1 MARGDEHYIVPD
13 RVFGLIGHPVSHSL
27 GPVLHN
33 WAFQRQALPWV
44 YMAWDVETDDIARM
58 MDAVR
63 LLPIGGLSVTI
74 PHKRAVLEYLDGIS
88 ERARQVGAV
97 NTLHWH
103 GTKLLGENT
112 DVDGFLAPLE
122 ETGRTFDTA
131 LILGAGG
138 AARAA
143 LVALQQLGILNIR
156 ITNRTQNKAEE
167 LAADFDAKVVEW
179 ESRTEYPAALL
190 VNTTSL
196 GMSGRHA
203 DESPWP
209 ADAFPSGCTAYDI
222 VYNPLRTKFLREAR
236 TAGCHVVDGLTMFIH
251 QALAQFRLWTGQS
264 FPTDLARELL
274 LTRLR
279 H

>member
-1 MARGDEHYIVPD
+1 MAWDDERFLVPE
-13 RVFGLIGHPVSHSL
+13 RVCGLIGHPVSHSL

-33 WAFQRQALPWV
+33 WAFQRLGLPWV
-44 YMAWDVETDDIARM
+44 YMAWDVGPDDVGRM
-58 MDAVR
+58 IDAVR
-63 LLPIGGLSVTI
+63 LMPVAGLSVTI
-74 PHKRAVLEYLDGIS
+74 PHKRAVMDHLDGVS

-122 ETGRTFDTA
+122 DTGRTFDSA
-131 LILGAGG
+131 LVLGAGG

-143 LVALQQLGILNIR
+143 LAALQQLGVPDVR
-156 ITNRTQNKAEE
+156 ITNRTHNKAEE
-167 LAADFDAKVVEW
+167 VASDFGVQAVDWDARADSSV
-179 ESRTEYPAALL
+179 ALL

-203 DESPWP
+203 EESPWL
-209 ADAFPSGCTAYDI
+209 ADAFPPDCTVYDI

-236 TAGCHVVDGLTMFIH
+236 SAGCQVVDGLNMFIH

-264 FPTDLARELL
+264 FPVDLARELL
-274 LTRLR
+274 LTHLR
-279 H
+279 G